1 MNGTQSDRDPGQ
13 DSGWV
18 SAFLRELFSMPK
30 RHIVVFLITTAVLIL
45 LEVELTEGWHL
56 VHILE
61 VLGGMLFLY
70 LLWTA
75 WWSRRDRG
83 QDKHS

>member
-1 MNGTQSDRDPGQ
+1 MSGNSSKRKPGEVG
-13 DSGWV
+13 GWL
-18 SAFLRELFSMPK
+18 SAFLRELVPMPK
-30 RHIVVFLITTAVLIL
+30 RHIVVFFITTVLLVL

-75 WWSRRDRG
+75 WWSKRDRG
-83 QDKHS
+83 

>member
-1 MNGTQSDRDPGQ
+1 MNGNQSDRKPGQ
-13 DSGWV
+13 VDGWV
-18 SAFLRELFSMPK
+18 LAFLRELLSMPR
-30 RHIVVFLITTAVLIL
+30 RHIVVFLITTVLLVL

-83 QDKHS
+83 

>member
-1 MNGTQSDRDPGQ
+1 MNGNQSDRKPGHVG
-13 DSGWV
+13 GWV
-18 SAFLRELFSMPK
+18 LAFLRELLSMPR
-30 RHIVVFLITTAVLIL
+30 RHIVVFLITTVLLVL

-83 QDKHS
+83 